1 MASSIEEKAISL
13 RLGGIDV
20 SYLFD
25 LGDKITVGNLMNYNT
40 ERLYD
45 INNSLNNIIDMYGDL
60 NEHIDQISSER
71 QTQIFLELNKPEGDK
86 EKYLKDLLDQ
96 IELN

>member
-71 QTQIFLELNKPEGDK
+71 QDQIISELNKPEFNK
-86 EKYLKDLLDQ
+86 EIYLRNLLKTYQ
-96 IELN
+96 K

>member
-71 QTQIFLELNKPEGDK
+71 QDQIISELNKPEVNK
-86 EKYLKDLLDQ
+86 EIYLRNLLKTYQ
-96 IELN
+96 K